1 MSKKNFNGSIIL
13 LVATVVFQQ
22 FAFLYFHI
30 YHPKQLAM
38 PTISNPRSQSAASA
52 IVLTGFIAGTLD
64 ITAACIQY
72 YIRTGKGPA
81 NVLRY
86 VASGMFGKKALTG
99 GVPMAA
105 WGLLFHYI
113 IAFVFT
119 LFFFWICPKINLQS
133 KNKIIT
139 GLVYGAFVW
148 AIMNLAIIRLSNIP
162 PPPPFDISKAAI
174 AMLILMF
181 CIGLPISLLIGKYY
195 TRKTNQ

>member
-1 MSKKNFNGSIIL
+1 MSKKHFNGSIIL
-13 LVATVVFQQ
+13 LVAAVVFQQ
-22 FAFLYFHI
+22 FVFLYFHI

-38 PTISNPRSQSAASA
+38 PTISNPRSQSAAST
-52 IVLTGFIAGTLD
+52 IVLTGFIAGSLD
-64 ITAACIQY
+64 ITAASIQY
-72 YIRTGKGPA
+72 YIRTGNGPA

-86 VASGMFGKKALTG
+86 VASGVFGKEAFTG

-105 WGLLFHYI
+105 WGLLFHYV
-113 IAFVFT
+113 IAFAFT
-119 LFFFWICPKINLQS
+119 LFFFWIYPKINLQS

-148 AIMNLAIIRLSNIP
+148 AVMNLVVIRLSNIP
-162 PPPPFDISKAAI
+162 PPPPFDFSKVSI

-195 TRKTNQ
+195 SGKTNQ